1 MAIARG
7 TWDGGDRR
15 YLHAMPNGS
24 KPAWLRVPRKR
35 DLHGF
40 RLRAQLDE
48 QLAVF
53 RVLHARLRKRG
64 AQVTIH
70 MLEALEQG
78 QERLGLER
86 RSAAERLDRVRQK
99 ASRFLSRSGGA

>member
-1 MAIARG
+1 MAI
-7 TWDGGDRR
+7 
-15 YLHAMPNGS
+15 GS

-35 DLHGF
+35 DVRGF

-48 QLAVF
+48 QLAVL

-64 AQVTIH
+64 ARVTIR

-78 QERLGLER
+78 QERLELER

-99 ASRFLSRSGGA
+99 ASRILSRSDGA